1 MIRRLLK
8 SRALRRAAG
17 KLFAAYLRFVKWTN
31 RIRYL
36 PEDVYSPVEGNQPVI
51 LTMWHGQ
58 HFMQTFYRKPWHRCY
73 IMISRHGDGEINAAA
88 AESLGMLV
96 IRGSGAQ
103 RADQIRKR
111 GGVGALR
118 TLLGLLKAGEHVS
131 MTADVPKVSRVA
143 GEGVIA
149 LAQMSGRPI
158 IPVTAI
164 CSRRIDFSSWDR
176 ASLGLPFGTTVI
188 SIGNALTVPAGTDAA
203 GREAA
208 RQALEIEL
216 DRMYAA
222 AYGAV
227 GQADPGAGRESV
239 RLARDQKHQ
248 EALAAIA
255 AAAGRPRSGGA

>member
-1 MIRRLLK
+1 
-8 SRALRRAAG
+8 
-17 KLFAAYLRFVKWTN
+17 LRFVKGTN
-31 RIRYL
+31 RIRFL

-58 HFMQTFYRKPWHRCY
+58 HFMQTFYRKPWHRCH

-96 IRGSGAQ
+96 VRGSGAQ
-103 RADQIRKR
+103 RSDQIRKR
-111 GGVGALR
+111 GGIGALR

-143 GEGVIA
+143 GEGIIA

-158 IPVTAI
+158 IPVTAV
-164 CSRRIDFSSWDR
+164 CSRRIDFASWDC
-176 ASLGLPFGTTVI
+176 ASVGLPFGTTVI
-188 SIGNALTVPAGTDAA
+188 SIGNALTVPVDADAA

-216 DRMYAA
+216 DRLYEA
-222 AYGAV
+222 AYGAL
-227 GQADPGAGRESV
+227 GQADPGGGRESV
-239 RLARDQKHQ
+239 HRARAQKHQ
-248 EALAAIA
+248 EAQIAIA
-255 AAAGRPRSGGA
+255 AAAERTRSSQA